1 MATRLGKLEKKMKE
15 EKQKFKKLRIEVEEF
30 LRKEIASNFS
40 NHVNALTNPSFR
52 DLPIVLISAYQSTP
66 LTSPQTVT
74 FDSFLANF
82 NNANSPGGGKL

>member
-1 MATRLGKLEKKMKE
+1 MEASTS
-15 EKQKFKKLRIEVEEF
+15 KLRIEVEESV
-30 LRKEIASNFS
+30 RKEIAFNFS

-52 DLPIVLISAYQSTP
+52 DLPIVLISAYRPRILS
-66 LTSPQTVT
+66 SPQTVT